1 MFMHLGA
8 PRDDLITA
16 LRTRVLTESG
26 KYTVAQ
32 KEPFYKATRLSERM
46 VWLIERVG
54 TSFAKIEG
62 SSRVNTHY

>member
-1 MFMHLGA
+1 
-8 PRDDLITA
+8 
-16 LRTRVLTESG
+16 VLTESG